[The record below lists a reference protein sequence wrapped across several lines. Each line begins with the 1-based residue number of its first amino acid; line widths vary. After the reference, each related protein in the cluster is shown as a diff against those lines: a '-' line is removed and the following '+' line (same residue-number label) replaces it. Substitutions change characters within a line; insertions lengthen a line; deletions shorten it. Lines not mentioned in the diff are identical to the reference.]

1 MSEKTID
8 TKGEGFAGI
17 MEMVTDA
24 VRRWPRARIQIFAPL
39 RETTKPTDTWVSH
52 EPGGVSLI
60 VIARGDLPE
69 MVRGGYFFPAV
80 PTATLREL
88 RLLEEEVQEEEVET
102 DVSAE

>member
-52 EPGGVSLI
+52 EAGGVSLI
-60 VIARGDLPE
+60 VLARGDLPE
-69 MVRGGYFFPAV
+69 MVRGGYLFPSV

-88 RLLEEEVQEEEVET
+88 RLLEEGVA
-102 DVSAE
+102 DDGS